1 MQFKHILMIQV
12 SDGGEPPQTRTIRVI
27 VKVTRTNEIDPHTGT
42 NIFRVLENSSIGT
55 VVGRVAFTDED
66 WPFNNLKHTLVGD
79 GAGHPPKFYI
89 EPDTG
94 IIKVLN
100 MLDRESESQYF
111 LWVKAIDLDNDIEPD
126 PVRQRSS
133 IAMVTVYIL
142 NVNDEPPVCR
152 PPYYSKPIYSTI
164 KTPILQLN
172 CSDKDSPPHQL
183 SYTIVGGNT
192 HSRFKL
198 QRLGSGLPSLMT
210 TQNFQYDVFRGIQD
224 PTTFQLLIEV
234 ADELH
239 GSLAHRLSTTAT
251 VILHVVP
258 WKTTRPSTTTKT
270 TTTAATTSV
279 LIQTLYY
286 WHPENWFPV
295 VLTIAAALLLMC
307 LYMAVWGCFKE

>member
-1 MQFKHILMIQV
+1 
-12 SDGGEPPQTRTIRVI
+12 
-27 VKVTRTNEIDPHTGT
+27 
-42 NIFRVLENSSIGT
+42 
-55 VVGRVAFTDED
+55 
-66 WPFNNLKHTLVGD
+66 
-79 GAGHPPKFYI
+79 
-89 EPDTG
+89 
-94 IIKVLN
+94 